1 MVALPNY
8 SRCYFVDYLPK
19 AAVSFEFKIE
29 TRLTGVLMEDVLF
42 KFHSC
47 APSVGLVGRART
59 LSILLVDLLVLS
71 LVSILLLSLLVSVII
86 T

>member
-1 MVALPNY
+1 M
-8 SRCYFVDYLPK
+8 K
-19 AAVSFEFKIE
+19 
-29 TRLTGVLMEDVLF
+29 DVLF